1 MPTGQ
6 QGSAAKL
13 TQERTAPRMRID
25 VSIAYI
31 LVSVLL
37 GAVGQ
42 VMPKRGMSTMGP
54 LTLSAQGLFPM
65 LWRIATNLYVVGGLA
80 IYVSGTLFW
89 LMALSRV
96 ELSYAYPFASL
107 SYILM
112 LAASWF
118 LFRENITAV
127 RLLGTVVVGIGV
139 FLISRS

>member
-13 TQERTAPRMRID
+13 AQERITPRMKID
-25 VSIAYI
+25 VSITYI

-42 VMPKRGMSTMGP
+42 VMLKRGMSTIGP
-54 LTLSAQGLFPM
+54 LTLSVSGLLPM
-65 LWRIATNLYVVGGLA
+65 LWRIATNLYVAGGLA
-80 IYVSGTLFW
+80 IYVSGTVFW
-89 LMALSRV
+89 LVALSRV

-107 SYILM
+107 SYVLM

-118 LFRENITAV
+118 LFRENVTAV
-127 RLLGTVVVGIGV
+127 RLLGTAVVGIGV